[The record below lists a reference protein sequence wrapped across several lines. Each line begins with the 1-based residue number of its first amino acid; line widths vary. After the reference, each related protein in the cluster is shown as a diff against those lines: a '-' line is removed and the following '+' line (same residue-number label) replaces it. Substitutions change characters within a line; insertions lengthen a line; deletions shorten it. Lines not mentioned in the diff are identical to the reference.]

1 MLPWNSHK
9 PPPGGNM
16 TKTKLIGGVAMVLI
30 GAVIGFLLATPAKA
44 SEKAGAKSVPTATGQ
59 VVYVSAEH
67 RAAGSLAA
75 LDLTGYMPSLYRG
88 QWYSVRWEQARKCI
102 MHRESRFNYKAANK
116 SSSARGAYQ
125 FLDSQWR
132 DGLVWMML
140 EESKKQKDGLSSF
153 IKSLR
158 DKPIHAWSR
167 YFQDRAFFTAWR
179 YGAGKK
185 HWSLQGSRC
194 F

>member
-1 MLPWNSHK
+1 
-9 PPPGGNM
+9 M
-16 TKTKLIGGVAMVLI
+16 TKTKLLGGLVAIMIGALI
-30 GAVIGFLLATPAKA
+30 GFFLAGPAKA
-44 SEKAGAKSVPTATGQ
+44 SDTAYAKSVPTATGN

-67 RAAGSLAA
+67 RAAESPEA
-75 LDLTGYMPSLYRG
+75 LEMMGYMPSLYRG
-88 QWYSVRWEQARKCI
+88 KWYSARWEQARECI
-102 MHRESRFNYKAANK
+102 MHRESRHNYKAANK

-140 EESKKQKDGLSSF
+140 DESKNEKDGLKDS
-153 IKSLR
+153 IKGLR

-179 YGAGKK
+179 HGEGRQ

>member
-1 MLPWNSHK
+1 
-9 PPPGGNM
+9 M
-16 TKTKLIGGVAMVLI
+16 TKTKLLGGVI
-30 GAVIGFLLATPAKA
+30 GIVIGFLIGFLLAGPVKA
-44 SEKAGAKSVPTATGQ
+44 SETASHKSVPTATEQ

-67 RAAGSLAA
+67 RAAESPVA
-75 LDLTGYMPSLYRG
+75 LDLMGYKPSLYRG
-88 QWYSVRWEQARKCI
+88 QWYSARWEQTRKCI
-102 MHRESRFNYKAANK
+102 MHRESRHNYRAANK

-140 EESKKQKDGLSSF
+140 EESKIRKDGLVNS
-153 IKSLR
+153 IKNLR
-158 DKPIHAWSR
+158 VKPIHRWSR

-179 YGAGKK
+179 NGNGKN
-185 HWSLQGSRC
+185 HWALQGSRC